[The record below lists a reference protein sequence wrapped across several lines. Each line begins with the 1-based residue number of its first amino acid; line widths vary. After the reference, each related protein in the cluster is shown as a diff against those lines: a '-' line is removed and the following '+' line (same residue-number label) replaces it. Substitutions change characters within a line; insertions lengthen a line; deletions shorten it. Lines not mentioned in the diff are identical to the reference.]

1 MRKLGV
7 RSLDALPWFADDD
20 QIGLALLGPGRVAE
34 WKAIAQLLER
44 KGFPKHDPYLGGRYV
59 PAVKAFF
66 DRQYG
71 ITQTDVMQPEGIE
84 DLSVW
89 NQLSKK
95 RKRRA

>member
-1 MRKLGV
+1 MRKLGI

-20 QIGLALLGPGRVAE
+20 AIGLALLGPGRVAE
-34 WKAIAQLLER
+34 WKAIAELLER
-44 KGFPKHDPYLGGRYV
+44 KGLPKVDPHFGGRYV

-71 ITQTDVMQPEGIE
+71 ISQADVLQPEGVE

-89 NQLSKK
+89 K
-95 RKRRA
+95 RPPRNRRRRA

>member
-1 MRKLGV
+1 VSKLGI

-20 QIGLALLGPGRVAE
+20 AIGVALLGPGRVAE
-34 WKAIAQLLER
+34 WKAIAELLER
-44 KGFPKHDPYLGGRYV
+44 KGLPKVDPYLGGRYM

-71 ITQTDVMQPEGIE
+71 IGHTDIYQPEGLE

-89 NQLSKK
+89 K
-95 RKRRA
+95 RTPKGRRHRA